1 MKRVKFQTISRL
13 VSILKGKD
21 TNKGDPDEYIKE
33 VFGRNFEFSEKY
45 LTSSINSEIIVRAI
59 K

>member
-1 MKRVKFQTISRL
+1 MKRAKYQTKSRL
-13 VSILKGKD
+13 IVILKGKD
-21 TNKGDPDEYIKE
+21 TNKGDPDEYIKK

-45 LTSSINSEIIVRAI
+45 LTSNINSETIVRAI